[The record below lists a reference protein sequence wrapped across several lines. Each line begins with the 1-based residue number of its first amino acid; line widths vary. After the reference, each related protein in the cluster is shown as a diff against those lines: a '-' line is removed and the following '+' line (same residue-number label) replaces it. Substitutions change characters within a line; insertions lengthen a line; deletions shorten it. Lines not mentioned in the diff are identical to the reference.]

1 MNVCK
6 WPPSYIFTTPPSP
19 HTHNGRSRPGHM
31 PKNFKCQSPSICCRL
46 SSWAHTTLFQFLSM
60 TTSSLSCNGMT
71 ITIIAFRMSRSQIA
85 MKNGK
90 YSTRKQLRSLDYFFL
105 NWTWG
110 AFIACIQCNEFPL
123 YSSSKDISLARQ

>member
-1 MNVCK
+1 MFANDH
-6 WPPSYIFTTPPSP
+6 PHMFSQAPPSP
-19 HTHNGRSRPGHM
+19 HTQNEKSRPGRRQ
-31 PKNFKCQSPSICCRL
+31 KSLNCWSPSICCRL

>member
-1 MNVCK
+1 MFANIHPHIFSQA
-6 WPPSYIFTTPPSP
+6 PPFS
-19 HTHNGRSRPGHM
+19 HTHNVRSRPGHM
-31 PKNFKCQSPSICCRL
+31 PKSLNRWRPSICCCL